1 MDAGRSYGTVGMS
14 VDDLGHD
21 DEFTNEAAD
30 DYYQAGGNA
39 QNGVEWD
46 NDTYQGGYG
55 GEGEEEGSDHHQE
68 AYGTTE
74 AYETTNVHRTDASR
88 ADTAIRSMVTSITDV
103 DASGGEGTAVHVEE
117 MVTAM
122 RAVAADGMQAKA
134 DGLTAAVT
142 ARQFTATMTE
152 AEILATL
159 AALLKE
165 EKHLTEVPLS
175 FSILSSVERNHNGRK
190 GTRNRVALRDLIK
203 RGTGVDE
210 AALAPI
216 PIKDQEDAFEYMTT
230 VILTAL
236 AENMHPDH
244 PSYQAV
250 RGALLFILEPEKFA
264 RAPVISTLQQVW
276 KHTVDTC
283 ERNRPSV
290 FETSAKVIENMA
302 LKLLA
307 KGGTKPAGD
316 LWANEVATAIEG
328 MADTNGSGGE
338 MTQVDDQKVTMHAVS
353 AARGLAHF
361 FAWLDP
367 DGDAARR
374 IFAAVSAVYVGK
386 GAERGKDAHSL
397 AAAMMAQLAP
407 GAALELG
414 GEDEARQL
422 QYETPLA
429 ADHTSSGQD
438 EKTGEGG
445 MEGNSSL
452 IPPKRG
458 SIGPAG
464 SNLVLADRASIQGEE
479 YEKRIHASTRALVAL
494 QIDSETIRSTL
505 DVVEQ
510 KMSVAA
516 DQTGEEREALRIRH
530 ERFAERA
537 AQLQEQ
543 YSAVSDEMELREAE
557 HAALVAGHERLAG
570 QDGTI
575 GRGRHQSGRGET
587 SQHVQYDDM
596 RGAQSDASGSSEEAP
611 MDSTARRMYGTLGGG
626 GTRNSTRDSMFTTRR
641 GVSPHGATPAPLRL
655 AQRHTDR
662 KAVAR
667 AAARLQRRGQDR
679 LQFVT
684 RGWVPVMTVI
694 LAEIYDVETQ
704 LEKAQTA
711 GTHADK
717 LAIARHQRFQ
727 KGVSP
732 AAMKLL
738 IHKTKS
744 NEDAIDEVLRLGG
757 TTKFTA
763 PRPTR
768 PRGGQRRG
776 QVGGMS
782 RRVTNGNRG
791 SPRSATQG
799 RSRIQGQPPAP
810 GHELRIM
817 HVWEEVE
824 AGGHHHGGEQCKD
837 EMCFNGSD
845 AEAYIHTNVQ
855 RCYTCGCNDHHR
867 HREQCPWDM
876 NVNDAQP
883 QRKRLAPD
891 GSETMCYK
899 CGEVGK
905 KGTMHIA
912 PDCPNP
918 PSCMEKQLNPD
929 HGCDGLHATR
939 DCPARRKSNSAGPP
953 LRSFTNDRGGGGG
966 GRGSGG
972 QTGGKG
978 GKGRRGNGQSQQP

>member
-1 MDAGRSYGTVGMS
+1 MDAGSSYGTLDMS
-14 VDDLGHD
+14 ANELGDDD
-21 DEFTNEAAD
+21 DFTNEAAY

-46 NDTYQGGYG
+46 NDSYQGGYG
-55 GEGEEEGSDHHQE
+55 GEGEEEGSDFHQE

-74 AYETTNVHRTDASR
+74 AHETTNVHRTDASR

-103 DASGGEGTAVHVEE
+103 DASGGEGTAAHVEE

-134 DGLTAAVT
+134 EGRTAAVT
-142 ARQFTATMTE
+142 AKQFTATMTE
-152 AEILATL
+152 AENLATL
-159 AALLKE
+159 EEILKDAE
-165 EKHLTEVPLS
+165 HLTEVPLS

-203 RGTGVDE
+203 KGTGVDE
-210 AALAPI
+210 AALVPI
-216 PIKDQEDAFEYMTT
+216 PIRDQDDAFEYMTT
-230 VILTAL
+230 VILKAL

-264 RAPVISTLQQVW
+264 MAPVISTLQQVW

-290 FETSAKVIENMA
+290 FETSEKVIEEMA
-302 LKLLA
+302 LKLLS

-328 MADTNGSGGE
+328 MGDTNGTGGE

-367 DGDAARR
+367 DDDAARR
-374 IFAAVSAVYVGK
+374 IFAAVASVYVGK
-386 GAERGKDAHSL
+386 GSERGKDAHSL
-397 AAAMMAQLAP
+397 ATAMMAQLAP
-407 GAALELG
+407 GAARGLG

-422 QYETPLA
+422 QYETPLVA
-429 ADHTSSGQD
+429 GHTSRGQD

-445 MEGNSSL
+445 MEGSSSL

-464 SNLVLADRASIQGEE
+464 ANLVLDDRASIQGEE
-479 YEKRIHASTRALVAL
+479 YEKRILASTRALVAL
-494 QIDSETIRSTL
+494 QIDAETIRSTL

-516 DQTGEEREALRIRH
+516 DQEGVERAELRLRH

-570 QDGTI
+570 QDGTTD
-575 GRGRHQSGRGET
+575 RGRHQSGRGET
-587 SQHVQYDDM
+587 SHHGQYDDM
-596 RGAQSDASGSSEEAP
+596 RGAQSDASGSSEEAQ
-611 MDSTARRMYGTLGGG
+611 MESTARRMYGTLGGS
-626 GTRNSTRDSMFTTRR
+626 GTRNSMLYGSSTSRR
-641 GVSPHGATPAPLRL
+641 GVPPHGATPAPLRL

-662 KAVAR
+662 KAAAR
-667 AAARLQRRGQDR
+667 AATRLQRRGQDR
-679 LQFVT
+679 LQFVE

-694 LAEIYDVETQ
+694 LAEIYDVEAQ

-717 LAIARHQRFQ
+717 LAIARYQRFQ

-744 NEDAIDEVLRLGG
+744 NENAIDEVLRLGG
-757 TTKFTA
+757 TSKFNA
-763 PRPTR
+763 PRATR

-776 QVGGMS
+776 QVGGIS
-782 RRVTNGNRG
+782 RRVTHGNRG
-791 SPRSATQG
+791 TSATKG
-799 RSRIQGQPPAP
+799 RSRILGQPPVP

-817 HVWEEVE
+817 QVQEEVE
-824 AGGHHHGGEQCKD
+824 AGGHHHGGEQCND
-837 EMCFNGSD
+837 EMCYNGSD
-845 AEAYIHTNVQ
+845 AEAYIHTNIQ

-867 HREQCPWDM
+867 HRDQCPWDR

-929 HGCDGLHATR
+929 YGCDGHHATR
-939 DCPARRKSNSAGPP
+939 ECPARRKSNSAGPP

-978 GKGRRGNGQSQQP
+978 RRGNGQSQQP

>member
-367 DGDAARR
+367 DDDATRR

-422 QYETPLA
+422 QYETPFA

-641 GVSPHGATPAPLRL
+641 GVSPHWATPAPLRL